1 MTALAL
7 PAPRLLR
14 ADILKFRRRRGLAV
28 VVGVLTIVAITLTY
42 AIIELFHVANAA
54 KYGAAGGLDNLANG
68 TNLVATLGAAAAA
81 IVGGV
86 AAVGGRDAGV
96 YRDLVVT
103 GRSRV
108 ALLLSRMLG
117 GLAYLL
123 PFVAGAFAI
132 ACVASVAL
140 RGNLA
145 APSLHVMV
153 AGGLW
158 TLLSV
163 TFYYLVSFGVACLT
177 GSRSYTIGIVLAFRL
192 ALTPLL
198 ASISALGI
206 VRELVPGVAIDALMP
221 GGLGNAAQQG
231 PRIGMSVGRH
241 RVTGSRDDH
250 QRGRYHPPR
259 GLRRHNRLTVVTSEF
274 SSCGAFLTPQ
284 VSSVS
289 LFEFRE

>member
-86 AAVGGRDAGV
+86 AAVGDRDAGV

-153 AGGLW
+153 ADGLW

-206 VRELVPGVAIDALMP
+206 VRELVPGSALTHIAPASLTQAVSQGAVVPMSIGATAAVLVAWTMLSLVL
-221 GGLGNAAQQG
+221 GGL
-231 PRIGMSVGRH
+231 
-241 RVTGSRDDH
+241 RDV
-250 QRGRYHPPR
+250 
-259 GLRRHNRLTVVTSEF
+259 RRD
-274 SSCGAFLTPQ
+274 A
-284 VSSVS
+284 
-289 LFEFRE
+289 

>member
-86 AAVGGRDAGV
+86 AAVGDRDAGV

-117 GLAYLL
+117 GHE
-123 PFVAGAFAI
+123 AGELRIHARCGGKPHERVGGEFA
-132 ACVASVAL
+132 
-140 RGNLA
+140 
-145 APSLHVMV
+145 
-153 AGGLW
+153 
-158 TLLSV
+158 
-163 TFYYLVSFGVACLT
+163 
-177 GSRSYTIGIVLAFRL
+177 
-192 ALTPLL
+192 
-198 ASISALGI
+198 
-206 VRELVPGVAIDALMP
+206 
-221 GGLGNAAQQG
+221 Q
-231 PRIGMSVGRH
+231 
-241 RVTGSRDDH
+241 
-250 QRGRYHPPR
+250 R
-259 GLRRHNRLTVVTSEF
+259 GLRL
-274 SSCGAFLTPQ
+274 
-284 VSSVS
+284 
-289 LFEFRE
+289 